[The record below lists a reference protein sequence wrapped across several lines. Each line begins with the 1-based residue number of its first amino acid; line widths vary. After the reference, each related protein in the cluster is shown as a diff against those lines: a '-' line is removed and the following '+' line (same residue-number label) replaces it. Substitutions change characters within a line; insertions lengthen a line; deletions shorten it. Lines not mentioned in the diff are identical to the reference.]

1 MIDVWE
7 LMRWLME
14 DVEVMVV
21 LMKVRAGL
29 GKLLAGLFWLR
40 MASSSFFRVCP
51 QGKRISTPP
60 FLISVLRR
68 SSVKPVKWLA
78 SACLT

>member
-21 LMKVRAGL
+21 LMKVRGGL
-29 GKLLAGLFWLR
+29 GKMLTGLFWLR
-40 MASSSFFRVCP
+40 AQSFM
-51 QGKRISTPP
+51 
-60 FLISVLRR
+60 
-68 SSVKPVKWLA
+68 
-78 SACLT
+78 